1 MDPRIS
7 DVAVERDV
15 EETRTFYAGNIMAGE
30 PDRKSNARVV
40 STEVSHDEDR
50 VYLDAGEA
58 C

>member
-1 MDPRIS
+1 
-7 DVAVERDV
+7 
-15 EETRTFYAGNIMAGE
+15 MAGE